1 MNNYQILA
9 RAWRGLIGKK
19 GYSRNW
25 IMGADSPWAADSN
38 RIIKPTDFAA
48 QIKEYK
54 GLVYACVKIKSN
66 AVAAIP
72 FKLFIARNSN
82 QSKFRYTRTRAVD
95 TRQKDFLFSQ
105 DFAQPYLKAAD
116 GVEEITTHP
125 ALELLRKVSGYKNAF
140 GLRFETT
147 MFGSLT
153 GNCYWYTPQ
162 NGLGKPAEIRIIH
175 PQYIKPIPDKDNFI
189 SGYIYKRGG
198 EEIKYDADE
207 IIHFLTPSPHNAFL
221 GMGDVAGE
229 ADHIGLRGYMTEY
242 EISVFQK
249 MGYPEIALKSSKD
262 VSDPEAMEMLRQWK
276 FNYGGHKKGGTVA
289 FLQDWLSIEPLQ
301 ITSPREMQYTVGY
314 ELMREE
320 IAAGFGIPL
329 SYLIQ
334 KGASKAI
341 SLADQQR
348 FARNTVLPELTHQV
362 EKLNEQL
369 IPKYNGSG
377 YFFGFDDPIPQD
389 RPALIKEITE
399 LVTAGLITRDEGRE
413 KLKYAPIGIDYL
425 MVPSTTIPIDQ
436 AGLSMTE
443 SQAER
448 VMYLAVEK
456 ARSKYPAIRV

>member
-1 MNNYQILA
+1 MNNILA
-9 RAWRGLIGKK
+9 KAWRGLRRK
-19 GYSRNW
+19 GYSTTW
-25 IMGADSPWAADSN
+25 TMGPDSPWAADST

-48 QIKEYK
+48 QIKEYR

-66 AVAAIP
+66 AVGAIP
-72 FKLFIARNSN
+72 FKLFVARNSN
-82 QSKFRYTRTRAVD
+82 QSKFRYTRTRSVN
-95 TRQKDFLFSQ
+95 TQQKDFLFAQ

-125 ALELLRKVSGYKNAF
+125 ALELLRKVRGYKTASA
-140 GLRFETT
+140 LRFETT
-147 MFGSLT
+147 MFDSLT
-153 GNCYWYTPQ
+153 GNCYWYLPK
-162 NGLGKPAEIRIIH
+162 NGLGKPAEIRVIH
-175 PQYIKPIPDKDNFI
+175 PQYIRPIPDKIDFI

-207 IIHFLTPSPHNAFL
+207 IIHFLIPSPHDPFV

-229 ADHIGLRGYMTEY
+229 ADHIGLRRYMTEY

-249 MGYPEIALKSSKD
+249 MGYPEIGLKSNKD
-262 VSDPEAMEMLRQWK
+262 VGEVEAKEMLRQWK
-276 FNYGGHKKGGTVA
+276 YNYGGHTKGGTVA
-289 FLQDWLSIEPLQ
+289 FLPDWLTIEPLQ
-301 ITSPREMQYTVGY
+301 ITSPRDMQYTEGY
-314 ELMREE
+314 EAMREE

-399 LVTAGLITRDEGRE
+399 LVTVGLITRDEGRE

-436 AGLSMTE
+436 AGLNMTE

-448 VMYLAVEK
+448 VMHLAVEK